1 MRGERHGG
9 SVVARSP
16 RMYIHSSMPCSPR
29 EFRYRASRAG
39 ALLVVLAAAGAGGC
53 RGREGDAA
61 GQPNGDGAATPSAA
75 VAAPRV
81 PPAPDGPPRMTN
93 PDPPFRYPSA
103 LYARKVQGNVTLRL
117 WVDSVGTVLPEST
130 RVAEPSG
137 YPALDSSAV
146 AGSEK
151 LRFAPSLREGIPV
164 GAAILFPV
172 YFRHPEAPPLAGD
185 SVLRSRP

>member
-1 MRGERHGG
+1 
-9 SVVARSP
+9 
-16 RMYIHSSMPCSPR
+16 MPCSPR
-29 EFRYRASRAG
+29 EFRFRAG
-39 ALLVVLAAAGAGGC
+39 RAGVLLVVLAGSGAGAC
-53 RGREGDAA
+53 RGRESDAA
-61 GQPNGDGAATPSAA
+61 GQGAGREAASPSAA
-75 VAAPRV
+75 VSAPKV
-81 PPAPDGPPRMTN
+81 PTTSDGPPRMTN

-117 WVDSVGTVLPEST
+117 WVDSVGMVLPEST

-151 LRFAPSLREGIPV
+151 LRFAPGLREGIPV
-164 GAAILFPV
+164 ASPILFPV

-185 SVLRSRP
+185 SVLRARP